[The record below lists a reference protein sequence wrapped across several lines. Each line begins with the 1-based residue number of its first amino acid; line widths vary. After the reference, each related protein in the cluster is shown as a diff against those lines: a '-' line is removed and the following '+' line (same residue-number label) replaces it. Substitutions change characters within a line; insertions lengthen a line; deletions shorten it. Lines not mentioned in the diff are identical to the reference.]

1 MPGDSNLVLKTHP
14 LQAESPLIVLASRSA
29 ARRALLESA
38 GLSVTC
44 RAAEVDEHAIRQ
56 HCRAQEMDA
65 SQTALELAPATGRG
79 APGGSGG
86 GGGGGG
92 PMGVG
97 GGG

>member
-14 LQAESPLIVLASRSA
+14 LQAESPPIVLASRSA

-38 GLSVTC
+38 GLLVTC

-65 SQTALELAPATGRG
+65 SQTALELARAKAGGP
-79 APGGSGG
+79 PGGHRGG
-86 GGGGGG
+86 
-92 PMGVG
+92 GVG
-97 GGG
+97 GGPEAGGGG